1 MEESTYFCYAEGI
14 NADCLRLGSLV
25 FDYANPRTRIPHI
38 HKPSKNLLDDPPQ
51 AAADERPTCY
61 MAFERGK
68 SNSFGAGLKQL
79 LEFDHS
85 RAGNSYCL
93 VVGKNGSKIELNS
106 PENYFSTVILKDQQA
121 DLWLRSR
128 LSVFSRWDAL
138 RKRMSFRP
146 KIWMLTGIFVIK
158 DAFYYTTKSKEVST
172 TAKSEIPIPEPTGI
186 AELLDLKVG
195 LHAQLGSSTMVT
207 AGGQILGERV
217 WAAQW
222 QKVDARVIK
231 DEDWGEIAPNR
242 LRLLPLRTQAV
253 KGGPEVAEL
262 SLEQKRSLMGSDGNE
277 TLVDE
282 ADAWQEFEKD
292 AQSIEKK
299 LESLY

>member
-1 MEESTYFCYAEGI
+1 
-14 NADCLRLGSLV
+14 
-25 FDYANPRTRIPHI
+25 
-38 HKPSKNLLDDPPQ
+38 
-51 AAADERPTCY
+51 
-61 MAFERGK
+61 
-68 SNSFGAGLKQL
+68 
-79 LEFDHS
+79 
-85 RAGNSYCL
+85 
-93 VVGKNGSKIELNS
+93 
-106 PENYFSTVILKDQQA
+106 
-121 DLWLRSR
+121 
-128 LSVFSRWDAL
+128 
-138 RKRMSFRP
+138 MSFRP

>member
-1 MEESTYFCYAEGI
+1 MEESTYFCYAEGV
-14 NADCLRLGSLV
+14 NADWLRLGSLA
-25 FDYANPRTRIPHI
+25 FDYANPRTRTPYI
-38 HKPSKNLLDDPPQ
+38 HKPSKSLLDDPPQ
-51 AAADERPTCY
+51 AAGDQRPTCY

-68 SNSFGAGLKQL
+68 SNSFGAGLKGL
-79 LEFDHS
+79 LEFDHD
-85 RAGNSYCL
+85 RAGSSYSL
-93 VVGKNGSKIELNS
+93 VVGKNGSKVELNS
-106 PENYFSTVILKDQQA
+106 PENYFSTVILKDEPA
-121 DLWLRSR
+121 KLWLRSR

-138 RKRMSFRP
+138 KKRMSFRP
-146 KIWMLTGIFVIK
+146 EIWMVTGIFVIK

-172 TAKSEIPIPEPTGI
+172 TAKSEVPIPEPTGI

-195 LHAQLGSSTMVT
+195 LHAQLSSTTMVT

-222 QKVDARVIK
+222 QRVGTKIIK
-231 DEDWGEIAPNR
+231 DEDWETIAPNK

-262 SLEQKRSLMGSDGNE
+262 SLGQEQSLMGSDGSE
-277 TLVDE
+277 TLAEE

-292 AQSIEKK
+292 AQNIEKK
-299 LESLY
+299 LESID